1 MSRDQY
7 IVMRMN
13 KALIDG
19 QIVNRTYSL
28 TQHELFMVNKVS
40 NSISVFSQIKDGCV
54 IAISGFNLATTPE
67 YLILELYKRYI
78 KFGHPKNIFIV
89 SDALPATPR
98 RGLDSI
104 AERIYK
110 DPNQKFLRGMLMPF
124 LGFSPWLQK
133 LVTGD
138 RIEFYGWPIGIT
150 AYWFREVASGRPGLI
165 TKIGIDTFLDP
176 RQEGGALNP
185 KGIKK
190 MSCKISV
197 INIDDQEYL
206 LYQAPKPDYA
216 LIRATT
222 ADENGNLSMEDEGIR
237 GTVLGIAQATK
248 ARPNQG
254 TVYAQV
260 RWLTKSFTIN
270 PRDVDVPGPLVD
282 HVIISPQKY
291 HWQSGSINYDPRIS
305 YRTVPPI
312 TQKLVDDLTPKPV
325 AQYEKAIAR
334 RIVIELVNLFK
345 QKGSPIL
352 VNLGIGIPAL
362 VSSVAAEENLSDY
375 IITVIESGLWGGIA
389 LSGNDFGQAISPF
402 ALSTIPDMF
411 SNFEGGIIDIA
422 SLGFLQVDKLGNVNP
437 SILPDRIFG
446 PGGFPVIAGGTPKT
460 YFAGAFT
467 AGSKKIDIANN
478 NKLSIVQDGLPKF
491 VDEVYKIIFSGP
503 QAIKYQKEIVYVTE
517 RAVFRLTERGLVLE
531 EISPGIDIDKDIL
544 AKMEFEPI
552 IASPLRQ
559 MDERLFGVGKLGLR
573 EEIF

>member
-1 MSRDQY
+1 
-7 IVMRMN
+7 
-13 KALIDG
+13 
-19 QIVNRTYSL
+19 
-28 TQHELFMVNKVS
+28 MVNKV
-40 NSISVFSQIKDGCV
+40 NNPISVFSQIKDDCV

-133 LVTGD
+133 LVTGN

-165 TKIGIDTFLDP
+165 TKIGVDTFLDP
-176 RQEGGALNP
+176 RKEGGALNP

-282 HVIISPQKY
+282 HVVISPQKY
-291 HWQSGSINYDPRIS
+291 HWQSGSIKYDPRIS

-312 TQKLVDDLTPKPV
+312 TQKLVDDVTPKPV
-325 AQYEKAIAR
+325 AQYEKVIAR
-334 RIVIELVNLFK
+334 RIIMEFVNLFK
-345 QKGSPIL
+345 QKGSPVL
-352 VNLGIGIPAL
+352 VNLGIGIPTL
-362 VSSVAAEENLSDY
+362 VSLVAAEENLSDY
-375 IITVIESGLWGGIA
+375 IITVIESGPWGGIA

-422 SLGFLQVDKLGNVNP
+422 SLGFLQVDRMGNVNP

-446 PGGFPVIAGGTPKT
+446 PGGFPVIAGGAPKT
-460 YFAGAFT
+460 FFAGAFT
-467 AGSKKIDIANN
+467 AGPKKIDIVNN
-478 NKLSIVQDGLPKF
+478 NKLSIVQDGSPKF
-491 VDEVYKIIFSGP
+491 VDRVYKIIFSGP
-503 QAIKYQKEIVYVTE
+503 QAVKYQKEIVYVTE

-544 AKMEFEPI
+544 VKMEFVPI
-552 IASPLRQ
+552 IASPLKQ

>member
-1 MSRDQY
+1 
-7 IVMRMN
+7 
-13 KALIDG
+13 
-19 QIVNRTYSL
+19 
-28 TQHELFMVNKVS
+28 MVNKVS
-40 NSISVFSQIKDGCV
+40 NSISVFSQIKDDCV

-165 TKIGIDTFLDP
+165 TKIGVDTFLDP
-176 RQEGGALNP
+176 RKEGGALNP

-282 HVIISPQKY
+282 HVVISPQKY
-291 HWQSGSINYDPRIS
+291 HWQSGSIKYDPRIS

-312 TQKLVDDLTPKPV
+312 TQKLVDDVTPKPV
-325 AQYEKAIAR
+325 AQYEKVIAR
-334 RIVIELVNLFK
+334 RIIMEFVNLFK
-345 QKGSPIL
+345 QKGSPVL
-352 VNLGIGIPAL
+352 VNLGIGIPTL
-362 VSSVAAEENLSDY
+362 VSLVAAEENLSDY
-375 IITVIESGLWGGIA
+375 IITVIESGPWGGIA

-422 SLGFLQVDKLGNVNP
+422 SLGFLQVDRMGNVNP

-446 PGGFPVIAGGTPKT
+446 PGGFPVIAGGAPKT
-460 YFAGAFT
+460 FFAGAFT
-467 AGSKKIDIANN
+467 AGPKKIDIVNN
-478 NKLSIVQDGLPKF
+478 NKLSIVQDGSPKF
-491 VDEVYKIIFSGP
+491 VDRVYKIIFSGP
-503 QAIKYQKEIVYVTE
+503 QAVKYQKEIVYVTE

-544 AKMEFEPI
+544 VKMEFVPI
-552 IASPLRQ
+552 IASPLKQ

>member
-1 MSRDQY
+1 
-7 IVMRMN
+7 
-13 KALIDG
+13 
-19 QIVNRTYSL
+19 
-28 TQHELFMVNKVS
+28 MVNKVS

-176 RQEGGALNP
+176 RKEGGALNP

-282 HVIISPQKY
+282 HVVISPQKY
-291 HWQSGSINYDPRIS
+291 HWQSGSIKYDPRIS

-312 TQKLVDDLTPKPV
+312 TQKLVDDVTPKPV
-325 AQYEKAIAR
+325 AQYEKVIAR
-334 RIVIELVNLFK
+334 RIIMEFVNLFK
-345 QKGSPIL
+345 QKGSPVL
-352 VNLGIGIPAL
+352 VNLGIVIPTL
-362 VSSVAAEENLSDY
+362 GSLVAAEENLSDY
-375 IITVIESGLWGGIA
+375 IITVIESGPWGGIA

-422 SLGFLQVDKLGNVNP
+422 SLGFLQVDRMGNVNP

-446 PGGFPVIAGGTPKT
+446 PGGFPVIAGGAPKT
-460 YFAGAFT
+460 FFAGAFT
-467 AGSKKIDIANN
+467 AGPKKIDIVNN

-491 VDEVYKIIFSGP
+491 VDGVYKIIFSGP
-503 QAIKYQKEIVYVTE
+503 QAVKYQKEIVYVTE

-544 AKMEFEPI
+544 VKMEFVPI
-552 IASPLRQ
+552 IASPLKQ

>member
-1 MSRDQY
+1 
-7 IVMRMN
+7 
-13 KALIDG
+13 
-19 QIVNRTYSL
+19 
-28 TQHELFMVNKVS
+28 MVNKVS
-40 NSISVFSQIKDGCV
+40 NSISVFSQIKDDCV

-133 LVTGD
+133 LVTGN

-176 RQEGGALNP
+176 RKEGGALNP

-197 INIDDQEYL
+197 INIDGQEYL
-206 LYQAPKPDYA
+206 LYQAPKPEYA

-282 HVIISPQKY
+282 HVVISPQKY
-291 HWQSGSINYDPRIS
+291 HWQSGSIKYDPRIS

-312 TQKLVDDLTPKPV
+312 TQKLVDDVTPKPV
-325 AQYEKAIAR
+325 AQYEKVIAR
-334 RIVIELVNLFK
+334 RIIMEFVNLFK
-345 QKGSPIL
+345 QKGSPVL
-352 VNLGIGIPAL
+352 VNLGIGIPTL
-362 VSSVAAEENLSDY
+362 VSLVAAEENLSDY
-375 IITVIESGLWGGIA
+375 IITVIESGPWGGIA

-422 SLGFLQVDKLGNVNP
+422 SLGFLQVDRKGNVNP

-446 PGGFPVIAGGTPKT
+446 PGGFPVIAGGAPKT
-460 YFAGAFT
+460 FFAGAFT
-467 AGSKKIDIANN
+467 AGPKKIDIVNN
-478 NKLSIVQDGLPKF
+478 NKLSIVQDGSPKF
-491 VDEVYKIIFSGP
+491 VDRVYKIIFSGP
-503 QAIKYQKEIVYVTE
+503 QAVKYQKEIVYVTE

-544 AKMEFEPI
+544 VKMEFVPI
-552 IASPLRQ
+552 IASPLKQ